1 MIPVSLTLKGFLS
14 YREQVSLDFSEFEM
28 ACIIGPNGSGKSSL
42 LDAMTWALFGKA
54 RSADDDLINM
64 GEKSTEVAFTFD
76 YEGQRYE
83 VTRSKKRR
91 STKTMNLQV
100 FDDASEKWVS
110 LSEATMSATQEKL
123 ERILKM
129 DYDTFINAS
138 FFLQGKADQ
147 FAKQKPADRK
157 ITLVKILELDIWE
170 TYQERAARARKNRQT
185 RFEVVNQWLTN
196 LYTEL
201 GQEEELQKRLSI
213 LEEKLKQQEEVAGV
227 HEQVVQSMRRQREQ
241 AEHQREQV
249 RMLQM
254 SGNDAVKRLE
264 THQKSLAKNLE
275 EKEKFTELLS
285 DEQEVQKKVE
295 AWKQTKVDLDSF
307 ELIAKT
313 FNEMTLK
320 RVKPLQVIH
329 EKEFKLI
336 SKLERSREKQREFLK
351 DNENLKKTQEKLAKT
366 RVEQEALMEEVSI
379 YPSLEENRDHLT
391 SANNQLE
398 IERTGIHR
406 EMQQLSDRIRKLE
419 SIDTVTC
426 PVCGQSLEPEH
437 RATLVLELRTHGR
450 EFKESWEK
458 LGEDVKEYDIE
469 IKQLT
474 KEIDRLRALEIE
486 KLVRVVNTGISSL
499 EINEEKFLGSIED
512 WERNESTGLKELE
525 RKVSENDY
533 APRARTELAE
543 IDEHL
548 KSLGYDSAAHD
559 ELRLEEQAGRESQTA
574 LQKIE
579 GAKSAMVPLERVIV
593 EQGLLLKDMEQDAK
607 NASALIRAAEEQLT
621 ALEGDE
627 NEYRNASRKW
637 MEMREAVNQ
646 TRQELGGAHQSIF
659 SLEEKRNRKTELEQE
674 RESLASEI
682 DRLKMLE
689 EAFSQNGIPALLIE
703 QAIPEIEEQ
712 ANEILSRLSTTGMMV
727 HFRTQRAYKDKK
739 RKDKRETLD
748 IIISDNVGERSYEMY
763 SGGEAFRVNFAIRL
777 ALSKMLAGR
786 AGARLQTLVIDEGF
800 GSQDSE
806 GIQRLIE
813 AINLIKDD
821 FAKILVITH
830 LDSLK
835 ESFPAQVQVTKTL
848 SGSNIEVFA

>member
-14 YREQVSLDFSEFEM
+14 YREQVSLDFSGFEM
-28 ACIIGPNGSGKSSL
+28 ACVIGPNGSGKSSL

-54 RSADDDLINM
+54 RSVDDDLINM
-64 GEKSTEVAFTFD
+64 QGKSTEVAFTFD

-83 VTRSKKRR
+83 VVRSKKRR
-91 STKTMNLQV
+91 STKVMNLQI

-110 LSEATMSATQEKL
+110 LSEATMSETQEKL

-147 FAKQKPADRK
+147 FAKQRPADRK
-157 ITLVKILELDIWE
+157 ITLAKILELDIWE
-170 TYQERAARARKNRQT
+170 TYQERTARARKDRQT
-185 RFEVVNQWLTN
+185 RFEVVNQWLSS

-201 GQEEELQKRLSI
+201 GQEEELQKRLAT

-227 HEQVVQSMRRQREQ
+227 HEQVVQSLRRQREQ

-249 RMLQM
+249 RLLQM

-264 THQKSLAKNLE
+264 NHQRSLAQNRE
-275 EKEKFTELLS
+275 EKKKSEEILS
-285 DEQEVQKKVE
+285 NEQEVLNLVE
-295 AWKQTKVDLDSF
+295 AWKQTKTQLDSF
-307 ELIAKT
+307 EVIAKT

-320 RVKPLQVIH
+320 RVKPLQIIH
-329 EKEFKLI
+329 EQEFQLV
-336 SKLERSREKQREFLK
+336 SKLERSREKQQEFLQ
-351 DNENLKKTQEKLAKT
+351 DNENLKKTQKKLAET
-366 RVEQEALMEEVSI
+366 RLEQEALREEVSI
-379 YPSLEENRDHLT
+379 YPSLEENRDHLMLLI
-391 SANNQLE
+391 NQLE
-398 IERTGIHR
+398 IDRTGLHR

-426 PVCGQSLEPEH
+426 PVCGQTLEPEH
-437 RATLVLELRTHGR
+437 RASLILELRGNGR
-450 EFKESWEK
+450 ELKDAWEK
-458 LGEDVKEYDIE
+458 LGEDYKDYDVEIE
-469 IKQLT
+469 QLT
-474 KEIDRLRALEIE
+474 KEINRLRTLEIE
-486 KLVRVVNTGISSL
+486 KLVRVVNTGLASL
-499 EINEEKFLGSIED
+499 EANEGKLLERIED
-512 WERNESTGLKELE
+512 WERNESEGLKELE

-533 APRARTELAE
+533 AHKARTELAE

-559 ELRLEEQAGRESQTA
+559 ELRLEEQEGRESQNA

-607 NASALIRAAEEQLT
+607 NASELICAAEEQQA
-621 ALEGDE
+621 ALEADE
-627 NEYRNASRKW
+627 NAYRDASRKW

-659 SLEEKRNRKTELEQE
+659 SLEEKRNRKIELEQE

-748 IIISDNVGERSYEMY
+748 IIISDNAGERSYEMY

-835 ESFPAQVQVTKTL
+835 ESFPAQIQVTKNL
-848 SGSNIEVFA
+848 SGSSIEVLV